1 MRRSTSAR
9 LAKVDDEDDERD
21 EREQDDK
28 VSPSSM
34 VPR

>member
-9 LAKVDDEDDERD
+9 VGRVDDED
-21 EREQDDK
+21 EREEKESDEK

>member
-9 LAKVDDEDDERD
+9 LAKVDDEDDEHD
-21 EREQDDK
+21 EREHDDK

>member
-21 EREQDDK
+21 EREHDDK